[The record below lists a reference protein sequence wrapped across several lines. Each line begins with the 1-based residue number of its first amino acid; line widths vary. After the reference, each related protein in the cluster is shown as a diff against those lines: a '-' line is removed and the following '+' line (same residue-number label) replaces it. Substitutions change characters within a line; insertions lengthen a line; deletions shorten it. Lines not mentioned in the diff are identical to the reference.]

1 MSDHETTDD
10 ATGSGG
16 EGSSGDEPTFEAAE
30 YADGTVTYPPHTV
43 SPNGAERVGTV
54 DLREYEGRVVTWT
67 TSTATPPGVR
77 EPNTLAI
84 VEFEMGD
91 GYDGPPVRALGQ
103 IAERDGAGE
112 GSEDDADGG
121 DGGEQFDVDGG
132 DRVEQFDVDGGDR
145 VEPVYA
151 DELREPGAGIREPES
166 QDWDGFRFRPVE

>member
-1 MSDHETTDD
+1 MSDHETSDTDD
-10 ATGSGG
+10 ATGRN
-16 EGSSGDEPTFEAAE
+16 EGDSAEQTFEAAE

-54 DLREYEGRVVTWT
+54 DLREYEARIVTWT

-84 VEFEMGD
+84 VEFDMSDE
-91 GYDGPPVRALGQ
+91 YDGPVVRALGQ
-103 IAERDGAGE
+103 VTEREGDVDAGE
-112 GSEDDADGG
+112 SG
-121 DGGEQFDVDGG
+121 DVD
-132 DRVEQFDVDGGDR
+132 VDIGDR

-151 DELREPGAGIREPES
+151 DDLREPGAGIREPES

>member
-1 MSDHETTDD
+1 MSDKDSGETEQ
-10 ATGSGG
+10 GG
-16 EGSSGDEPTFEAAE
+16 EPTFEAAE

-43 SPNGAERVGTV
+43 GPNGAERVGTV

-91 GYDGPPVRALGQ
+91 DYDGPPVRALGQ
-103 IAERDGAGE
+103 IAER
-112 GSEDDADGG
+112 ADGT
-121 DGGEQFDVDGG
+121 GETFNVDI
-132 DRVEQFDVDGGDR
+132 GDR

-166 QDWDGFRFRPVE
+166 QDWDGFRFRPVEE

>member
-1 MSDHETTDD
+1 MSDKDMAESDD
-10 ATGSGG
+10 AT
-16 EGSSGDEPTFEAAE
+16 DEPTFEAAE

-84 VEFEMGD
+84 VEFDMGEE
-91 GYDGPPVRALGQ
+91 YDGPPVRALGQ
-103 IAERDGAGE
+103 VAEREDGSGE
-112 GSEDDADGG
+112 A
-121 DGGEQFDVDGG
+121 FDVAI
-132 DRVEQFDVDGGDR
+132 GDR

-151 DELREPGAGIREPES
+151 EELREPGAGIREPES
-166 QDWDGFRFRPVE
+166 QDWDGFRFRPVEK

>member
-1 MSDHETTDD
+1 MSEHETDD
-10 ATGSGG
+10 ATEADDQTDSA
-16 EGSSGDEPTFEAAE
+16 EPTFEAAE

-54 DLREYEGRVVTWT
+54 DLREYEGRVLTWT
-67 TSTATPPGVR
+67 TSMATPPGVR

-84 VEFEMGD
+84 VEFDMNDE
-91 GYDGPPVRALGQ
+91 YDGPAVRALGQ
-103 IAERDGAGE
+103 IAEREDSSGE
-112 GSEDDADGG
+112 T
-121 DGGEQFDVDGG
+121 FDVDI
-132 DRVEQFDVDGGDR
+132 GDR

>member
-1 MSDHETTDD
+1 MSEHETTD
-10 ATGSGG
+10 TGADDQEDSA
-16 EGSSGDEPTFEAAE
+16 EPTFEAAE

-54 DLREYEGRVVTWT
+54 DLREYAARVVTWT

-91 GYDGPPVRALGQ
+91 DYDGPVVRALGQ
-103 IAERDGAGE
+103 IAECE
-112 GSEDDADGG
+112 EG
-121 DGGEQFDVDGG
+121 DGETFDVDIG
-132 DRVEQFDVDGGDR
+132 DRVK
-145 VEPVYA
+145 PVYA

-166 QDWDGFRFRPVE
+166 QAWDGFRFRPVQ

>member
-1 MSDHETTDD
+1 MSDND
-10 ATGSGG
+10 AAESDGEESG
-16 EGSSGDEPTFEAAE
+16 GDEPTFEAAE

-91 GYDGPPVRALGQ
+91 EYDGPPVRALGQ
-103 IAERDGAGE
+103 IAERGEAGRGSDGDE
-112 GSEDDADGG
+112 G
-121 DGGEQFDVDGG
+121 DGGEQFDVEIG
-132 DRVEQFDVDGGDR
+132 DRI
-145 VEPVYA
+145 EPVYA

-166 QDWDGFRFRPVE
+166 QAWDGFRFRPVE

>member
-1 MSDHETTDD
+1 MSDHETTDTD
-10 ATGSGG
+10 AGDEAEPTG
-16 EGSSGDEPTFEAAE
+16 EPTFEAAE

-54 DLREYEGRVVTWT
+54 DLGDHAARVVTWT

-91 GYDGPPVRALGQ
+91 DYDGPPVRALGQ
-103 IAERDGAGE
+103 VASRGDAVDGDDSG
-112 GSEDDADGG
+112 DADEPG
-121 DGGEQFDVDGG
+121 DVD
-132 DRVEQFDVDGGDR
+132 VDIGDR

-151 DELREPGAGIREPES
+151 DDLREPGAGIREPES